1 MLLALS
7 LAVVL
12 AAPPPELDRVVGA
25 LVDGFERHDR
35 LAVRGRRPL
44 RHSLGT
50 SYDRLLLYDDIEIDS
65 WRIVSAEPAGDNLF
79 QNVEMDGTATVIN
92 TGLRVRWPRRWSVQV
107 VQVDGQWV
115 VDTAMTTERRLAEQ
129 HWQGSPAELARV
141 LAGDPELDFAAFAY
155 FVIYHVYAPDETR
168 GCSTYLWM
176 LHEAEARGEP
186 AVQALAYRMLSML
199 AAERPDEALVLAGQS
214 LRHAEASGNADMI
227 AEAFHQIGDVHSA
240 AGRIDDA
247 VAALHRAAMY
257 HDQMFDPR
265 DAHQALYEAG
275 QLEAARNNLRPALAD
290 AELYQTMIRR
300 HSTPTGR
307 ITALFWIAEI
317 HERLGNSEIARRF
330 YEQARAM
337 AREQHH
343 PEWQLITAHKLALQ
357 ENALGN
363 ARSAREVLEETRRL
377 YAAVNEPKLIVMNQT
392 VLAAMQ
398 LDAGEADGAEQ
409 TLDEALAVIAAKS
422 IPAPNIAE
430 VYVQRSRLRLA
441 QGRPEEA
448 VADASMAREKA
459 GSPFAEALT
468 AEGRALRMLSRDAAA
483 EEVLYAAI
491 ELVEVELSQ
500 LPVDETGSGTI
511 LNTALGPYRELL
523 DLLVQQGCA
532 REALAVAERMR
543 ARSLRE
549 TLEHG
554 RLDLSAGLDA
564 GKREQERKLERAL
577 ADVNR
582 RIIATG
588 GNAEKTR
595 LQQERDEARLALRRF
610 RSELYAAHPR
620 LDRRRPEAGLL
631 PESIPGEL
639 VLELAILDHA
649 TFVFALRDD
658 DVAVHRIA
666 VSRQALERQI
676 DAFVSALEQ
685 RNLRYAEPARRL
697 YDLLLAPVAQQ
708 LGEATMLRIV
718 PDGVSWRIPF
728 HALVDGRGRHLAER
742 MPVAYSPS
750 LAMTRTAPAQPGTRR
765 TLLAFGD
772 PAIRTETAQL
782 TRSLFRD
789 ASLGRLPE
797 AASEARSIARLY
809 EDADVRVG
817 AEAREAT
824 FKVDAPA
831 YRALH
836 LAAHSIIDDR
846 APMFSSIV
854 LAASGNDP
862 LEDGLLEAHEIAGLN
877 LRADLAVLSACET
890 ARGAV
895 TAGEGVVGL
904 SWAFLTAGVPT
915 TVVSQW
921 KVASASTAEL
931 MIEFHRRLRG
941 GRKAADAL
949 RAAMLELRR
958 DPRWRHPFY
967 WAPFAVIENRR
978 FEPLSY

>member
-1 MLLALS
+1 
-7 LAVVL
+7 
-12 AAPPPELDRVVGA
+12 
-25 LVDGFERHDR
+25 
-35 LAVRGRRPL
+35 
-44 RHSLGT
+44 
-50 SYDRLLLYDDIEIDS
+50 
-65 WRIVSAEPAGDNLF
+65 
-79 QNVEMDGTATVIN
+79 
-92 TGLRVRWPRRWSVQV
+92 
-107 VQVDGQWV
+107 
-115 VDTAMTTERRLAEQ
+115 
-129 HWQGSPAELARV
+129 
-141 LAGDPELDFAAFAY
+141 
-155 FVIYHVYAPDETR
+155 VYAPGETR
-168 GCSTYLWM
+168 GCSTFLWM

-186 AVQALAYRMLSML
+186 AVQALAYRMLSTL
-199 AAERPDEALVLAGQS
+199 AADPPDPEEALVLAGQS
-214 LRHAEASGNADMI
+214 LRYAEASGNADMI
-227 AEAFHQIGDVHSA
+227 AEAFHQIGNVHSA

-247 VAALHRAAMY
+247 VAALHRAAMD
-257 HDQMFDPR
+257 HEQMFDPR

-275 QLEAARNNLRPALAD
+275 QLEVARNNLRAALAD
-290 AELYQTMIRR
+290 AELYQTRIRK
-300 HSTPTGR
+300 HSTPKDR
-307 ITALFWIAEI
+307 ITAVLSIAEI

-337 AREQHH
+337 AREQHS
-343 PEWQLITAHKLALQ
+343 PEWQLIAAYKIALQ
-357 ENALGN
+357 EIALGN
-363 ARSAREVLEETRRL
+363 ARYAREVLEETRRL
-377 YAAVNEPKLIVMNQT
+377 YASVHEPKLTVMNQT

-398 LDAGEADGAEQ
+398 LDAGEVDGAEQ
-409 TLDEALAVIAAKS
+409 TLDAALAVIAAKS

-448 VADASMAREKA
+448 VADARTAREKA

-523 DLLVQQGCA
+523 DLLVKQGCA
-532 REALAVAERMR
+532 RQALAVAERMR

-549 TLEHG
+549 TLAHG

-564 GKREQERKLERAL
+564 DKREQERKLERAL

-582 RIIATG
+582 RILATSG
-588 GNAEKTR
+588 SAER
-595 LQQERDEARLALRRF
+595 APLQQERDEARLALRRF

-620 LDRRRPEAGLL
+620 LDHRRPEAGSL
-631 PESIPGEL
+631 PESIPKGEL

-649 TFVFALRDD
+649 AFVFALRDD
-658 DVAVHRIA
+658 DVTVHRIA

-708 LGEATMLRIV
+708 LGEATRLRIV

-728 HALVDGRGRHLAER
+728 HALVDRRGRHLAER
-742 MPVAYSPS
+742 MSVAYSPS

-789 ASLGRLPE
+789 ASLGRLPD
-797 AASEARSIARLY
+797 AASEARTIARLY
-809 EDADVRVG
+809 EDANVRIG

-824 FKVDAPA
+824 FKDDAPA
-831 YRALH
+831 YRTLH

-862 LEDGLLEAHEIAGLN
+862 LEDGLLEAREIAGLD
-877 LRADLAVLSACET
+877 LHADLAVLSACET

-921 KVASASTAEL
+921 KVGSASTAEL
-931 MIEFHRRLRG
+931 MIEFHRQLRA
-941 GRKAADAL
+941 GRNAADAL

-967 WAPFAVIENRR
+967 WAPFAVIENSRISPDR
-978 FEPLSY
+978 Q